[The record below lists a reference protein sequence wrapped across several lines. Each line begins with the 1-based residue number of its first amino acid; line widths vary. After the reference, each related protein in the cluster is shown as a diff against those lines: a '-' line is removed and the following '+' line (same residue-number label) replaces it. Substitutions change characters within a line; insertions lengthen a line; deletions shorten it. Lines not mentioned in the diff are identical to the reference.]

1 MATFDSQRRVAYRP
15 NTSAP
20 VFQHRHYVQIAETI
34 ASIRGKFGND
44 DTRIIAEHFADA
56 LRCSNPNFDRQ
67 RFVDAAMGEPSNGRD
82 CG

>member
-34 ASIRGKFGND
+34 ASIRGKFGSD
-44 DTRIIAEHFADA
+44 DARIIAEHFADA
-56 LRCSNPNFDRQ
+56 LRGPNFDRQ
-67 RFVDAAMGEPSNGRD
+67 RFISAAMGEPSNGRD
-82 CG
+82 RG